1 MGHKM
6 PQLCILQPT
15 SHRKLMYIY
24 AYVILSVCVHN
35 EETNTISFGVSFF
48 YLKYL

>member
-15 SHRKLMYIY
+15 SHQSEVQL
-24 AYVILSVCVHN
+24 HHQ
-35 EETNTISFGVSFF
+35 
-48 YLKYL
+48 